1 MALETRLLL
10 KTAQKLVMT
19 ATLQQAIKLLPLSRL
34 ELIQKV
40 HQEILEN
47 PFLEEVATQEM
58 SDTDLATTELS
69 QETPQESEQFEV
81 DWEAYLQDFNSSP
94 DYVPMISKE
103 APSLEATLRSETSL
117 AEHLL
122 WQLSLTVHD
131 DLEKQIGSY
140 LIGNID
146 DDGYLQCQTEEVA
159 MVLGVTDAQVCTVL
173 GVIQSF
179 DPPGVGARDLQES
192 LLIQLQQLE
201 RDDSLACKIVQHCL
215 SQLDERSY
223 QKIARSFGATL
234 NEVIAAVGL
243 IRTLDPK
250 PGSRFNSP
258 RVEYIVHDVV
268 VVKVDDDYQIL
279 LNEDGMPSLR
289 INALYQNVLR
299 QNDSMQSETREYLEE
314 KFRSAIWLMKSVE
327 QRRQTLLRVTKSLC
341 KFQRE
346 FLDKGIAY
354 LKPLVL
360 KDVADDIGMHE
371 STVSRV
377 TTNKYVYTPQGVFE
391 LKFFFHSGLESL
403 DGDAMSSVS
412 VKEIIRKAVAAED
425 PRKPLTDQQLMTIL
439 EAKSVRIARGTIA
452 KYRQE
457 LRIAPASRRKRLFS
471 H

>member
-1 MALETRLLL
+1 MALETKLLL

-47 PFLEEVATQEM
+47 PFLEEVGTQEM

-94 DYVPMISKE
+94 DYGPMISKE
-103 APSLEATLRSETSL
+103 VPSLEATLRSETSL

-122 WQLSLTVHD
+122 WQLSLSVHD

-146 DDGYLQCQTEEVA
+146 DDGYLQGQTEEVA
-159 MVLGVTDAQVCTVL
+159 AVLEVTDAQVCTVL

-223 QKIARSFGATL
+223 QKIAKSFGATI

-258 RVEYIVHDVV
+258 DR
-268 VVKVDDDYQIL
+268 
-279 LNEDGMPSLR
+279 
-289 INALYQNVLR
+289 
-299 QNDSMQSETREYLEE
+299 
-314 KFRSAIWLMKSVE
+314 KSV
-327 QRRQTLLRVTKSLC
+327 V
-341 KFQRE
+341 
-346 FLDKGIAY
+346 
-354 LKPLVL
+354 
-360 KDVADDIGMHE
+360 
-371 STVSRV
+371 
-377 TTNKYVYTPQGVFE
+377 
-391 LKFFFHSGLESL
+391 
-403 DGDAMSSVS
+403 
-412 VKEIIRKAVAAED
+412 
-425 PRKPLTDQQLMTIL
+425 
-439 EAKSVRIARGTIA
+439 
-452 KYRQE
+452 
-457 LRIAPASRRKRLFS
+457 
-471 H
+471 